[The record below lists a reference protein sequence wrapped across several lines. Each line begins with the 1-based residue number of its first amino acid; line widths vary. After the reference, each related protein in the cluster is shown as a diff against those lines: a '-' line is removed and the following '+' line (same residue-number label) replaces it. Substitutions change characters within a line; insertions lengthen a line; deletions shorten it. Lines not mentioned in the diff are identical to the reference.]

1 MAAGVGLGGDV
12 FGDRDAG
19 RELGFIGGEP
29 ARGDQCAQHVVGG
42 GAEEVASDLIA
53 GHLGEDAAGPQD
65 LPVRAAAQSLRGV
78 EDDRGCK
85 PHERRRRHAA
95 HTEAMEE
102 VDRRKFHA
110 VALDVVNQV
119 GAPAPGLA
127 SEGVL
132 NLQYTGFDCGEIQT
146 GAAEE
151 GHHAGPH
158 ALDGHLRRGDSARHL
173 SDDVGESHA
182 VRRGEAAI
190 TEPFGIDRRKDRQ
203 QAGGHDLRR
212 QQTGVVEEHGTRTLR
227 RSHDR
232 HRAPDGS
239 ERFAHFRMIQQSQ
252 WRAARAG

>member
-1 MAAGVGLGGDV
+1 MIEPTRIDSQPV
-12 FGDRDAG
+12 
-19 RELGFIGGEP
+19 FIGGEP

-78 EDDRGCK
+78 EDNRGCES
-85 PHERRRRHAA
+85 HECRCRYAA
-95 HTEAMEE
+95 HTESMEE
-102 VDRRKFHA
+102 VYRRQFHA
-110 VALDVVNQV
+110 VVLDVVNQV
-119 GAPAPGLA
+119 GAPAPGLT

-132 NLQYTGFDCGEIQT
+132 NLQHTGFDGGEIQT
-146 GAAEE
+146 GATEE
-151 GHHAGPH
+151 GHDAGPH
-158 ALDGHLRRGDSARHL
+158 ALDRHPRRGDPARHL
-173 SDDVGESHA
+173 ADDVGESHA

-190 TEPFGIDRRKDRQ
+190 AQPFGIDRRQDRQ

-212 QQTGVVEEHGTRTLR
+212 QQAGIVEEHGARSLS

-239 ERFAHFRMIQQSQ
+239 ERFAHVRVIQQTQ
-252 WRAARAG
+252 RGAARAT